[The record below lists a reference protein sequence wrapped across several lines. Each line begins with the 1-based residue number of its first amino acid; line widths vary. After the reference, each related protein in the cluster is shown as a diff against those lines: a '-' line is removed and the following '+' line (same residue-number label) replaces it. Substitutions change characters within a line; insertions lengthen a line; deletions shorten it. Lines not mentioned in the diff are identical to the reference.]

1 MRDSKTS
8 GLQVVTKEEKEPR
21 VKAFIE
27 QHIEKLEGRPDW
39 APVEFLLV
47 ARSPESPVCRALS
60 ALAPALAAQKI
71 AVRVVFTAIDTGAF
85 QGDLAASANLLQM
98 ATSRIVCD
106 SRLYEAHEQLILDE
120 ETCWIGDCMRR
131 EPAKRDAYES
141 YTTSS
146 VATAHAAALTFAHLW
161 RAGSATVPISRFMP
175 AIGYK
180 EAQEAGIFSHP
191 HADGENSPP
200 TALTRH

>member
-1 MRDSKTS
+1 MRDKNTS

-27 QHIEKLEGRPDW
+27 QHIEKLERRPDRQ
-39 APVEFLLV
+39 PVEYLLV

-60 ALAPALAAQKI
+60 TLAPELAAQRI

-85 QGDLAASANLLQM
+85 QGDLAASAKLLQM

-141 YTTSS
+141 YATSS
-146 VATAHAAALTFAHLW
+146 AATAHAAKLTFAHLW

-180 EAQEAGIFSHP
+180 ESHEAGIFSHP
-191 HADGENSPP
+191 LADGESSPP